1 MADKNIAPTT
11 GCNDSSTKE
20 IKETFVSKYGRL
32 FLLVLSGFTFIFIC
46 LLYYANKEF
55 RNSQKNIISCY
66 EQHINHADSLYHN
79 MVNYNERYVFNINEL
94 STKVATDSIIKVAL
108 NSKKGV
114 SKEQYNDLSKIIT
127 SYFDDMRRLHEQY
140 DRKIRHDSLLI
151 CTEEQLLKGQTNKLL
166 ELHLNKVEHEYSN
179 ITIWAAVLTILF
191 LVFSFYSIFKMD
203 ELVQHG
209 HEGVRDIR
217 KLTDEGYKT
226 INTITTNGNNLITT
240 TKNELTSLIRT
251 QQQIISDTLQSV
263 SIEVERM
270 KSLCNETTS
279 KAASDAAST
288 MTGINNAREESIN
301 LLKDTLTDI
310 FNKSDSIINEKI
322 KTLDA
327 YIAILESFIKENHI
341 TNDIKIDDKK
351 DYE

>member
-1 MADKNIAPTT
+1 MADQNKAPTT

-32 FLLVLSGFTFIFIC
+32 FLLVLSVFTFIFIC

-55 RNSQKNIISCY
+55 RNSQKDIISCY
-66 EQHINHADSLYHN
+66 GQHINHADSLYHN

-114 SKEQYNDLSKIIT
+114 SKEQYNNLSKIIT
-127 SYFDDMRRLHEQY
+127 SYFDDMRQLHEQY

-203 ELVQHG
+203 ELVQQG

-217 KLTDEGYKT
+217 KLTDKGEHIIKT
-226 INTITTNGNNLITT
+226 IKNDGNTLLSDTRNKLATFTNDQQLMIAKTTEGLIKLANDGNNRIDEFIKKAYISIEEINKIREQSTELYKQQLEKINSDYDLKIIEKIQLLDTYIESIKALMEERDIQSQVNEEGE
-240 TKNELTSLIRT
+240 KNE
-251 QQQIISDTLQSV
+251 
-263 SIEVERM
+263 
-270 KSLCNETTS
+270 
-279 KAASDAAST
+279 
-288 MTGINNAREESIN
+288 
-301 LLKDTLTDI
+301 
-310 FNKSDSIINEKI
+310 
-322 KTLDA
+322 
-327 YIAILESFIKENHI
+327 
-341 TNDIKIDDKK
+341 
-351 DYE
+351 